1 MTDIAT
7 AIQSLN
13 KKGGNSHEFVV
24 RGEPTNEA
32 EYNSNVDYVSGAD
45 ANGTAIFSDT
55 KPYTWSEV
63 SAEKALLQTEYD
75 NNQYQRD
82 RASAYPSLQDQL
94 DMQYWDSV
102 NGTTTW
108 KDKIAEVK
116 ADNPKP

>member
-32 EYNSNVDYVSGAD
+32 EYNSNVDYVSGSD

-63 SAEKALLQTEYD
+63 NAEKTADKLPMITMSIKEIELLLTHQSKT
-75 NNQYQRD
+75 
-82 RASAYPSLQDQL
+82 S
-94 DMQYWDSV
+94 
-102 NGTTTW
+102 
-108 KDKIAEVK
+108 
-116 ADNPKP
+116 

>member
-24 RGEPTNEA
+24 RGEPTTEA

-55 KPYTWSEV
+55 KPYTWSQV

-75 NNQYQRD
+75 NNEYQRK
-82 RASAYPSLQDQL
+82 RAADYPSVVDQL
-94 DMQYWDSV
+94 DDIYH
-102 NGTTTW
+102 NGIDGWKSTIKAT
-108 KDKIAEVK
+108 KDKY
-116 ADNPKP
+116 PKG